1 MTTTK
6 KIEKETQER
15 LDDLQD
21 NKLNGRLSEGQLL
34 ECNSSMATSQ
44 IILSGEMKK
53 LNLLLEKMIKM
64 RQMELVNKR

>member
-1 MTTTK
+1 MTTAK
-6 KIEKETQER
+6 NIEEETQER
-15 LDDLQD
+15 LDDLQ

-34 ECNSSMATSQ
+34 ECNSSMAESQ

>member
-1 MTTTK
+1 MTTVK
-6 KIEKETQER
+6 KINEETQER
-15 LDDLQD
+15 LDDLQ
-21 NKLNGRLSEGQLL
+21 NKLNGRLPEGQLL

>member
-1 MTTTK
+1 MITAK
-6 KIEKETQER
+6 KIEEETQER
-15 LDDLQD
+15 LDELQD
-21 NKLNGRLSEGQLL
+21 KLNGRLSEGQLL

-44 IILSGEMKK
+44 IILLGEMKK